1 MREPYVVRI
10 IKSELR
16 NFKNVK
22 YGEIKYMNYGCVQ
35 KYGEIQK
42 KDIVGIY
49 GQNGSGK
56 TALIEALDILRYILL
71 GTEISYD
78 EYAGIIPEEGGT
90 HLTTWF
96 LLEKGEVRYR
106 IKYETTL
113 LPNKKSEKIEIIEEK
128 LTYWTRGASW
138 KAERDIY
145 FKNPYY
151 DNDDILVNSDL
162 SIQSKHMECF
172 RGIKF
177 LHSMS
182 VLAAVSA
189 QGHHSVLFN
198 NKTIT
203 TLKSQGTA
211 ESWNDREY
219 VAFYDILDGLH
230 YFANTY
236 FHIIKVSQ
244 LGDINKNRLI
254 PLNMHFETETAI
266 IQGIIPLFTNGQGE
280 VPSTIYDLFEATIKS
295 INIAIKSIIPDLQI
309 ELEKKME
316 VEKED
321 GKKYIQVEVYSKRNG
336 KRFLTKF
343 ESEGI
348 KRIISLLSYLVSA
361 YNQPSICL
369 VVDELDSGIFEYLL
383 GELLGTL
390 KKEMKGQ
397 LIFTSHNLRVLEKL
411 DYKNIV
417 CSTTNPFDRYI
428 TLVGV
433 GANNNN
439 RDFYIKSIT
448 TGGQKEEL
456 YDDEELDSIGYAF
469 RKAGNLGKEP
479 VQLHLSKEILKKI
492 KEEKEN
498 LNG

>member
-1 MREPYVVRI
+1 MKESYVVRI
-10 IKSELR
+10 IKSELQ

-22 YGEIKYMNYGCVQ
+22 YGEVKYMNYGSVQ

-56 TALIEALDILRYILL
+56 TALIESMDILKYILL
-71 GTEISYD
+71 GKEISYD
-78 EYAGIIPEEGGT
+78 EYAGIISEEGGA
-90 HLTTWF
+90 HLATWF
-96 LLEKGEVRYR
+96 LLEKGDAKYR
-106 IKYETTL
+106 IKYEVTL
-113 LPNKKSEKIEIIEEK
+113 RPNKKDEKIEIIEEL

-138 KAERDIY
+138 KSERDIY

-151 DNDDILVNSDL
+151 DNDDILVNTEL
-162 SIQSKHMECF
+162 SIQSTHIEYFKN
-172 RGIKF
+172 IKF

-198 NKTIT
+198 NKAIA
-203 TLKSQGTA
+203 TLEAQGTA

-219 VAFYDILDGLH
+219 AAFYDILDGLN

-236 FHIIKVSQ
+236 FHVIKVSQ

-254 PLNMHFETETAI
+254 PLNMHYETETAI
-266 IQGIIPLFTNGQGE
+266 IQGCIPLFTNGQGE
-280 VPSTIYDLFEATIKS
+280 VPLAIYDLFVSTIKS

-316 VEKED
+316 MEKED
-321 GKKYIQVEVYSKRNG
+321 GKLYVQVEVYSKRNG
-336 KRFLTKF
+336 RRFLTKF

-361 YNQPSICL
+361 YNQPSVCL

-383 GELLGTL
+383 GELLGVL

-397 LIFTSHNLRVLEKL
+397 LIFTSHNLRALEKL
-411 DYKNIV
+411 YYKNIV
-417 CSTTNPFDRYI
+417 CSTTNPNNRYI
-428 TLVGV
+428 PLVGV

-448 TGGQKEEL
+448 IGGQKEEL

-469 RKAGNLGKEP
+469 RKAGNPGKEP
-479 VQLHLSKEILKKI
+479 VKLHFSKEILNEI
-492 KEEKEN
+492 KEEKGN
-498 LNG
+498 VNG

>member
-1 MREPYVVRI
+1 MRGSYVVRI
-10 IKSELR
+10 IKSELQ

-22 YGEIKYMNYGCVQ
+22 YGEVKYMNYGCVQ

-56 TALIEALDILRYILL
+56 TALIEALDILKCILL

-78 EYAGIIPEEGGT
+78 EYAGIISEEDGT
-90 HLTTWF
+90 QLTTWF
-96 LLEKGEVRYR
+96 LLEKGDVKYR
-106 IKYETTL
+106 IKYEVAL
-113 LPNKKSEKIEIIEEK
+113 RPNKKDEKIEITEEA

-151 DNDDILVNSDL
+151 DSDDILVDTDL

-172 RGIKF
+172 KNIKF

-189 QGHHSVLFN
+189 QGHHSILFN
-198 NKTIT
+198 NKAIV
-203 TLKSQGTA
+203 TLKSQGTD

-219 VAFYDILDGLH
+219 AAFYDILNGLH

-236 FHIIKVSQ
+236 FHVIKVSQ

-254 PLNMHFETETAI
+254 PINMHYETEAAI
-266 IQGIIPLFTNGQGE
+266 IQGCIPLFTNGQGE
-280 VPSTIYDLFEATIKS
+280 VPVAIYDLFVSTIKS

-321 GKKYIQVEVYSKRNG
+321 GKKYVQVEVYSKRDNR
-336 KRFLTKF
+336 RFLTKF

-361 YNQPSICL
+361 YNQSSVCL

-383 GELLGTL
+383 GELLGVL
-390 KKEMKGQ
+390 KTEMKGQ
-397 LIFTSHNLRVLEKL
+397 LIFTSHNLRALEKL
-411 DYKNIV
+411 DYKNII
-417 CSTTNPFDRYI
+417 CSTTNPDNRYI
-428 TLVGV
+428 TLAGV

-448 TGGQKEEL
+448 IGGQKEEL

-469 RKAGNLGKEP
+469 RKAGNPGKES
-479 VQLHLSKEILKKI
+479 VKLQLSEKILKKI
-492 KEEKEN
+492 EEEKRN
-498 LNG
+498 ANG

>member
-1 MREPYVVRI
+1 MKVSYVVRI
-10 IKSELR
+10 IKSELQ

-22 YGEIKYMNYGCVQ
+22 YGEVKYMNYGCVQ

-56 TALIEALDILRYILL
+56 TALIESMDILKYTLL
-71 GTEISYD
+71 GMEIPYD
-78 EYAGIIPEEGGT
+78 EYAGIISEKGDT
-90 HLTTWF
+90 HLITWF
-96 LLEKGEVRYR
+96 LVEKEDAKYR
-106 IKYETTL
+106 VKYETTL
-113 LPNKKSEKIEIIEEK
+113 RPNRKDEKIEIVEES

-138 KAERDIY
+138 KSERDIY
-145 FKNPYY
+145 YKNPYY
-151 DNDDILVNSDL
+151 DNDDILGNADL
-162 SIQSKHMECF
+162 TIQSRHMECF
-172 RGIKF
+172 KNIRL

-198 NKTIT
+198 NKAIAS
-203 TLKSQGTA
+203 LKMQETA
-211 ESWNDREY
+211 ESVNDKEY
-219 VAFYDILDGLH
+219 TAFYDILDGLH
-230 YFANTY
+230 YFANAD
-236 FHIIKVSQ
+236 FHVIKVSQ

-254 PLNMHFETETAI
+254 PLNMHYETETAI
-266 IQGIIPLFTNGQGE
+266 IQGCIPLFINGQGE
-280 VPSTIYDLFEATIKS
+280 VPLAIYDLFVSTIKS

-316 VEKED
+316 IEKED
-321 GKKYIQVEVYSKRNG
+321 GKKYVQVEVYSKRDG
-336 KRFLTKF
+336 RKFLTKF

-348 KRIISLLSYLVSA
+348 KRIISLLSYLISA
-361 YNQPSICL
+361 YNQPSVCL

-383 GELLGTL
+383 GELLGVL
-390 KKEMKGQ
+390 KEEMKGQ
-397 LIFTSHNLRVLEKL
+397 LIFTSHNLRALEKL
-411 DYKNIV
+411 NYKNIV
-417 CSTTNPFDRYI
+417 CSTTNPNNRYI

-439 RDFYIKSIT
+439 RDFYIKSIAI
-448 TGGQKEEL
+448 GGQNEEL

-479 VQLHLSKEILKKI
+479 VKLHFSEEILKKI
-492 KEEKEN
+492 EEEKRN
-498 LNG
+498 ANG